1 MYSLHLLPMV
11 RKFKRKKTTLL
22 LQTTESCGGLLT
34 ISLGARS
41 VVPATRPQS
50 STVREQ
56 MPRKRR
62 ETRSHDFDQEVVKEI
77 NRQTQIQQEIEDRRK
92 KRIWIFWSLVISG
105 AVVVTAAV
113 LAFLFLLL
121 EWQVI
126 RRNYN
131 KDRLNIDFH
140 LVETCSPY
148 KRRDETDGRIF
159 TMYTLRIV
167 NGPKPPETKT
177 TTKTNKKLYGL
188 R

>member
-1 MYSLHLLPMV
+1 MYTLHLFPMV
-11 RKFKRKKTTLL
+11 GEFKRKKTTLL
-22 LQTTESCGGLLT
+22 LQTTKSYGLIGRFLT

-56 MPRKRR
+56 QSMPRKNKRR

-92 KRIWIFWSLVISG
+92 KRIWIFWSLVLSG

-121 EWQVI
+121 EWQV
-126 RRNYN
+126 RKKDYN

-148 KRRDETDGRIF
+148 KRRDETDGRIY
-159 TMYTLRIV
+159 TVYTLRIV
-167 NGPKPPETKT
+167 KGPKPEIKT
-177 TTKTNKKLYGL
+177 HGL